1 MWDYICGINSTSDRQ
16 MLKVNGMLTQYNGAV
31 VHCIY
36 GGIKLIAMVG
46 KSLADSYNPAS
57 S

>member
-31 VHCIY
+31 VHWYKVDCY
-36 GGIKLIAMVG
+36 GR
-46 KSLADSYNPAS
+46 
-57 S
+57 